1 MVNPGCLGTG
11 SGHVTNSPGASNLIL
26 TCSVLP
32 PSLVVDGV
40 PSSIIP
46 WKSTRGNLPLTS
58 RLPAVGFPPP
68 INPPAYPPSILAL
81 VSCPPP
87 PSIPP
92 AFLPFR
98 HQSFPLPAI
107 KLKNRY
113 KCRHHVAILAPPGL
127 APSILPRRVPSRG
140 KSPCQHPPLPGYPP
154 GGLGL
159 SDFACKPVFSLRT
172 LVFVPEI

>member
-1 MVNPGCLGTG
+1 MTCRPRLFPGRALVGTF
-11 SGHVTNSPGASNLIL
+11 HQPLAF
-26 TCSVLP
+26 P
-32 PSLVVDGV
+32 PSVSR
-40 PSSIIP
+40 PHQS
-46 WKSTRGNLPLTS
+46 S
-58 RLPAVGFPPP
+58 RLSAINPRVGF
-68 INPPAYPPSILAL
+68 L
-81 VSCPPP
+81 PP

-92 AFLPFR
+92 AFPPFR
-98 HQSFPLPAI
+98 NQSFPLPAI

-127 APSILPRRVPSRG
+127 APSILPGRVPSRG
-140 KSPCQHPPLPGYPP
+140 KSPCRHPPLPGYPP